1 MGRYTGPKCRL
12 CRREGEKLF
21 LKGQKCYTDKC
32 PVARRKTPPGGGG
45 RGRRR
50 QSQYSLHLRE
60 KQKLKRIYGVR
71 EGQFRRYVDVAKRA
85 KGITGD
91 NILGLLERRLDST
104 LFRGGF
110 ATSRDQ
116 ARQLINHGHVWVN
129 NRRVDV
135 ASFMTRPGD
144 VIKFKQSAASKKGI
158 QGIVEEN
165 SKRQLTSWLEKQSGE
180 LRVLD
185 APKRDEIEQE
195 MKMHLIVEFY
205 SR

>member
-32 PVARRKTPPGGGG
+32 PVSRRKTPPGIPP

-50 QSQYSLHLRE
+50 QSQYALHLRE
-60 KQKLKRIYGVR
+60 KQKLKRMYGVR

-91 NILGLLERRLDST
+91 NILGLLERRLDAT
-104 LFRGGF
+104 LYRGGM
-110 ATSRDQ
+110 ASSRDQ
-116 ARQLINHGHVWVN
+116 ARQLINHGLVAVN
-129 NRRVDV
+129 DRSVDV
-135 ASFMTRPGD
+135 ASYMTRPGD
-144 VIKFKQSAASKKGI
+144 VIKFKSSAQSKGV

-165 SKRQLTSWLEKQSGE
+165 SKRQLPSWLEKSSGQ
-180 LRVLD
+180 LKVLD
-185 APKRDEIEQE
+185 APKRDEMEQE
-195 MKMHLIVEFY
+195 MRMHLIVEFY